1 MPVPKPRDQG
11 KCARRGVMIMY
22 ALRVLSLG
30 AGVQSTALALMAAHG
45 EFEQKPD
52 CAIFADTGWDP
63 RDVYEHLDRLER
75 ELPFPVYR
83 VSAGNIRKDAL
94 ASKNG
99 KRFATMPFHVRNL
112 DGKPAMLWR
121 QCTREYK
128 VTPITKKIRELLGLK
143 PGERAAGRVKV
154 QLWMGISLD
163 EIQRMRDNREPWID
177 NHYPLI
183 ERRMTR
189 WDCQLWLERHGYTVP
204 RKSACIGCPFHD
216 DATWRWMRENRPD
229 EWREA
234 VEFDR
239 AIRSGL
245 PGVLSEAYVHR
256 SLVPL
261 DEVDLYANVVE
272 GQLDLFAMECE
283 GYCGA

>member
-1 MPVPKPRDQG
+1 MT
-11 KCARRGVMIMY
+11 MY
-22 ALRVLSLG
+22 DLRVLSLG
-30 AGVQSTALALMAAHG
+30 AGVQSTALALMAAQG

-52 CAIFADTGWDP
+52 CAIFADTGWEP

-75 ELPFPVYR
+75 ELPFPLYR
-83 VSAGNIRKDAL
+83 VSAGNIRDEAL
-94 ASKNG
+94 QAVQG
-99 KRFATMPFHVRNL
+99 GRRFATMPFHVRNPQ
-112 DGKPAMLWR
+112 GEKAMLRR

-163 EIQRMRDNREPWID
+163 EIQRMRNNREPWID

-239 AIRSGL
+239 AIRSGR

-261 DEVDLYANVVE
+261 DEVDLYTNVVE

-283 GYCGA
+283 GYCGV